1 LLLCRFTFSY
11 QRISALLI
19 GRFTQNTRS
28 ERTQMADFKGMLQ
41 QSNLIGGA
49 WCNADNGATL
59 DVCNPANGI
68 KLGTIPNC
76 GAVETGRA
84 IAAASTAFTD
94 WSSSDLSFRV
104 NLLHKLHDALMDN
117 QNPLA
122 HLLTAEQGKPLAEAM
137 GEIAIGAAY
146 IRWFAEEVRRAKGEI
161 IPAPSQDRQLLVTR
175 HPVGVVGAITPWNFP
190 SSMLARKLG
199 PALAAGCT
207 IVAKPASATP
217 YSGLAWGKLCQDVGF
232 PNGVVNIVTGSARAI
247 GAAVM
252 ASSEIQ
258 KVTFTGSTD
267 VGKILIRQSAET
279 VKKLSMELGGNA
291 PFIVFDDADLD
302 AAIEGAMIAKYR
314 NMGQTCVCT
323 NRFYVQA
330 GIHDRFV
337 ERLKRATEA
346 LVVGDGSISGV
357 EQGPLIDEAAVVK
370 VEQMIADAVSNGAL
384 VVSGGSRHKIGSTF
398 FEPTIISGATEKMQF
413 ATEEIFGPVSAIF
426 KFETEDEVIAAANA
440 TEFGLA
446 AYAYTS
452 LLGRMFR
459 LNSKLQYGMIG
470 INSGLITTVE
480 APFGGLKES
489 GMGKEGGSQG
499 LDDYMSVKYMCIAGL
514 TAGPC
519 D

>member
-1 LLLCRFTFSY
+1 MTNF
-11 QRISALLI
+11 
-19 GRFTQNTRS
+19 
-28 ERTQMADFKGMLQ
+28 DGMLQ
-41 QSNLIGGA
+41 QSNLIDGKWIGS
-49 WCNADNGATL
+49 DSGATL
-59 DVCNPANGI
+59 TISNPANNAV
-68 KLGTIPNC
+68 LGTVPNC
-76 GAVETGRA
+76 GALEAKQA
-84 IAAASTAFTD
+84 IAAAKAAFET
-94 WSSSDLSFRV
+94 WSRSDLSFRV
-104 NLLHKLHDALMDN
+104 GLLHKLHDALMDH
-117 QNPLA
+117 QEPLA
-122 HLLTAEQGKPLAEAM
+122 QLLTAEQGKPVAEAR

-161 IPAPSQDRQLLVTR
+161 IPAPTADRRLLVTR

-207 IVAKPASATP
+207 VVAKPATATP

-232 PNGVVNIVTGSARAI
+232 PDGVVNILTGSARAI
-247 GAAVM
+247 GGAIMESPDVR
-252 ASSEIQ
+252 
-258 KVTFTGSTD
+258 KVTFTGSTE
-267 VGKILIRQSAET
+267 VGKVLIRQSADT

-330 GIHDRFV
+330 GIHDAFV
-337 ERLKRATEA
+337 SRLKKATEA
-346 LVVGDGSISGV
+346 LVVGDGSQAGV
-357 EQGPLIDEAAVVK
+357 DQGPMIDEAGVEK
-370 VEQMIADAVSNGAL
+370 VEAMIADAISKGATVLTGGKRHTNG
-384 VVSGGSRHKIGSTF
+384 GTF
-398 FEPTIISGATEKMQF
+398 FEPTVVTNATADMLF
-413 ATEEIFGPVSAIF
+413 AKDEIFGPVSTVF
-426 KFETEDEVIAAANA
+426 NFDTEQDAIAAANA

-446 AYAYTS
+446 AYAYTRS
-452 LLGRMFR
+452 LGRTFR
-459 LNSKLQYGMIG
+459 LNEQLDYGLIG

-499 LDDYMSVKYMCIAGL
+499 LEDYLAVKYMCVAGL
-514 TAGPC
+514 N